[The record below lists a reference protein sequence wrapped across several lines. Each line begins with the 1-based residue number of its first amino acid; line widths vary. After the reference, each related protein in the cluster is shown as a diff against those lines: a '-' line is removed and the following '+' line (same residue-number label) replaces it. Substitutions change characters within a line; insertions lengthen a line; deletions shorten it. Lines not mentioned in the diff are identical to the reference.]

1 MDLSFL
7 HICVICL
14 FSYIDML
21 DLSQTDN
28 SMSWNFA
35 SGNMKKLSVFTFDLV
50 VEHKREPT

>member
-14 FSYIDML
+14 FSYIDTL